1 MYSKSWNFNT
11 EGAQG
16 TMKKQIALGTLFTL
30 VLLLVMTVS
39 ASAEETEENTDLP
52 QLATPTELT
61 WGRDYDWNADTYQEV
76 PGYISWKRE
85 SPTQNKYQTIVYSRD
100 TGKKVSSMWTNYGFS
115 DTSPYFSSTQFIEG
129 YWYDDYGA
137 NDDYNFD
144 SGTYYFTVQ
153 ALGDGTEYSD
163 SEIATSPDWTYTKP
177 TAILATP
184 TGLYWN
190 GRESHWSPPADMS
203 DVGGYVVEYY
213 WYDAESQKYIS
224 VGGTSC
230 LDLYSLSDES
240 PADYL
245 EDYCIE
251 EYGAG
256 QYYFRVRT
264 LSRDI
269 TKVRSSLWS
278 ELSSVYNLTD
288 VSAGIDS
295 TLDSLL
301 DSYDTDGDL
310 TDDEKTALKE
320 ELWETDTDSL
330 DASMAADQTNSGTV
344 SKIKELEELV
354 GGPANVNVSEGAPKG
369 LDAGSISIIGANLN
383 TEGAATA
390 TLNVS
395 APSLNADVIPE
406 QYDKTVQFS
415 MKLTNVEETGQ
426 TQQLKVPVKIT
437 MPVPYGI
444 NPDFLV
450 LLHFHSDGT
459 YEEIEFPYIF
469 EKDGQ
474 PYVSFVVTSFSDFAF
489 AQRAFAI
496 SSIDLEAQNI
506 TTAVG
511 SKTAGMLVAAV
522 YDENGRMTGAATVSV
537 TAGDLKNVVLSLPS
551 LTEGSQ
557 VKLFLLDSSG
567 APLYEAISKTV
578 H

>member
-100 TGKKVSSMWTNYGFS
+100 TGKRVSSMWTNYGFS

-230 LDLYSLSDES
+230 LDSYSVSES

-278 ELSSVYNLTD
+278 ELSPVYNLTD

-354 GGPANVNVSEGAPKG
+354 GGPAQVNVSEGAPED

-395 APSLNADVIPE
+395 APSLDADVIPE
-406 QYDKTVQFS
+406 QYDNTVQFS

-437 MPVPYGI
+437 MPVPAGI

-511 SKTAGMLVAAV
+511 SKTAGMLVDAV
-522 YDENGRMTGAATVSV
+522 YDENGRMTGAATAPV
-537 TAGDLKNVVLSLPS
+537 TAGDLKNIVLSLPS
-551 LTEGSQ
+551 LAEGSQ

-567 APLYEAISKTV
+567 TPLYEAISKTV

>member
-278 ELSSVYNLTD
+278 ELSPVYNLTD

-344 SKIKELEELV
+344 SKIEALENLV
-354 GGPANVNVSEGAPKG
+354 GGQAEVSVSDDAPAG
-369 LDAGSISIIGANLN
+369 LTSSNISIIGANLN
-383 TEGAATA
+383 TEGDAKA

-395 APSLNADVIPE
+395 APSKDAVIPE
-406 QYDKTVQFS
+406 LYNNTVQFS
-415 MKLTNVEETGQ
+415 MKLDGVNETEQGQ
-426 TQQLKVPVKIT
+426 ELKVPVKIT
-437 MPVPYGI
+437 MPVPAGI

-522 YDENGRMTGAATVSV
+522 YDENGRMTGAATAPV
-537 TAGDLKNVVLSLPS
+537 TAGDLKNIVLSLPS
-551 LTEGSQ
+551 LAEGSQ

-567 APLYEAISKTV
+567 TPLYEAISKTV

>member
-1 MYSKSWNFNT
+1 
-11 EGAQG
+11 
-16 TMKKQIALGTLFTL
+16 MKKQIALGTLFTL

-52 QLATPTELT
+52 QLATPTKLT

-85 SPTQNKYQTIVYSRD
+85 SPTQNKYQTIVYSRE
-100 TGKKVSSMWTNYGFS
+100 TGKKVSSMWTDYGFS

-230 LDLYSLSDES
+230 LGSYSLSDES
-240 PADYL
+240 PEDYL

-256 QYYFRVRT
+256 QYYFRVRI

-278 ELSSVYNLTD
+278 ELSPVYNLTD

-301 DSYDTDGDL
+301 DSYDTGGDL

-330 DASMAADQTNSGTV
+330 DVSMAADQTNSGTV
-344 SKIKELEELV
+344 SKIEALENLV
-354 GGPANVNVSEGAPKG
+354 GGQAEVSVSDDAPAG
-369 LDAGSISIIGANLN
+369 LTSSNISIIGANLN
-383 TEGAATA
+383 TEGDAKA

-395 APSLNADVIPE
+395 APSKDAVIPE
-406 QYDKTVQFS
+406 LYNNTVQFS
-415 MKLTNVEETGQ
+415 MKLDGVNETEQGQ
-426 TQQLKVPVKIT
+426 ELKVPVKIT
-437 MPVPYGI
+437 MPVPDGI
-444 NPDFLV
+444 DPDFLV

-469 EKDGQ
+469 EENGQ
-474 PYVSFVVTSFSDFAF
+474 TFVSFVVTSFSDFAF

-496 SSIDLEAQNI
+496 SSIDPEAQNI
-506 TTAVG
+506 TAAVG
-511 SKTAGMLVAAV
+511 SKTAGTLVAAI
-522 YDENGRMTGAATVSV
+522 YDENGRMTGAATAPV
-537 TAGDLKNVVLSLPS
+537 TAGDPKNVVLSLPS

>member
-16 TMKKQIALGTLFTL
+16 TMKKQIAFGTLFTL

-278 ELSSVYNLTD
+278 ELSPVYNLTD

-344 SKIKELEELV
+344 SKIEALENLV
-354 GGPANVNVSEGAPKG
+354 GGQAEVSVSDDAPAG
-369 LDAGSISIIGANLN
+369 LTSSNISIIGANLN
-383 TEGAATA
+383 TEGDAKA

-395 APSLNADVIPE
+395 APSKDAVIPE
-406 QYDKTVQFS
+406 LYNNTVQFS
-415 MKLTNVEETGQ
+415 MKLDGVNETEQGQ
-426 TQQLKVPVKIT
+426 ELKVPVKIT
-437 MPVPYGI
+437 MPVPAGI

-522 YDENGRMTGAATVSV
+522 YDENGRMTGAATAPV
-537 TAGDLKNVVLSLPS
+537 TAGDLKNIVLSLPS

>member
-85 SPTQNKYQTIVYSRD
+85 SPTQNKYQAIVYSRD
-100 TGKKVSSMWTNYGFS
+100 TGKKVCSMWTNYGFS

-213 WYDAESQKYIS
+213 WYDAESQKYIR

-230 LDLYSLSDES
+230 LDSYSVSES

-278 ELSSVYNLTD
+278 ELSPVYNLTD

-344 SKIKELEELV
+344 SKIEALENLV
-354 GGPANVNVSEGAPKG
+354 GGQAEVSVSDDAPAG
-369 LDAGSISIIGANLN
+369 LTSSNISIIGANLN
-383 TEGAATA
+383 TEGDAKA

-395 APSLNADVIPE
+395 APSKDAVIPE
-406 QYDKTVQFS
+406 LYNNTVQFS

-511 SKTAGMLVAAV
+511 SKTAGTLVAAV
-522 YDENGRMTGAATVSV
+522 YDENGRMTGAATAPV

-551 LTEGSQ
+551 LAEGSQ

>member
-16 TMKKQIALGTLFTL
+16 TMKKQIAFGTLFTL

-100 TGKKVSSMWTNYGFS
+100 TGKRVSSMWTNYGFS

-230 LDLYSLSDES
+230 LDSYSVSES

-278 ELSSVYNLTD
+278 ELSPVYNLTD

-354 GGPANVNVSEGAPKG
+354 GGPAQVNVSEGAPEG

>member
-1 MYSKSWNFNT
+1 
-11 EGAQG
+11 
-16 TMKKQIALGTLFTL
+16 
-30 VLLLVMTVS
+30 
-39 ASAEETEENTDLP
+39 
-52 QLATPTELT
+52 
-61 WGRDYDWNADTYQEV
+61 
-76 PGYISWKRE
+76 
-85 SPTQNKYQTIVYSRD
+85 
-100 TGKKVSSMWTNYGFS
+100 MWTNYGFS

-278 ELSSVYNLTD
+278 ELSPVYNLTD

-344 SKIKELEELV
+344 SKIEALENLV
-354 GGPANVNVSEGAPKG
+354 GGQAEVSVSDDAPAG
-369 LDAGSISIIGANLN
+369 LTSSNISIIGANLN
-383 TEGAATA
+383 TEGDAKA

-395 APSLNADVIPE
+395 APSKDAVIPE
-406 QYDKTVQFS
+406 LYNNTVQFS
-415 MKLTNVEETGQ
+415 MKLDGVNETEQGQ
-426 TQQLKVPVKIT
+426 ELKVPVKIT
-437 MPVPYGI
+437 MPVPAGI

-522 YDENGRMTGAATVSV
+522 YDENGRMTGAATAPV
-537 TAGDLKNVVLSLPS
+537 TAGDLKNIVLSLPS